1 MKRVVIAIISII
13 FVISV
18 CTFDNI
24 YVKGKIDLI
33 ISEADKCADYAKK
46 YGKSDELTKQLE
58 AEFKRYTK
66 LFDVFT
72 EMNEYDRMIN
82 TALKGMK
89 YSTGRIYLF
98 YYEQLR
104 IIMSK
109 VRANV

>member
-1 MKRVVIAIISII
+1 MKRMIIAIVSIV

-18 CTFDNI
+18 CIFDNI
-24 YVKGKIDLI
+24 YVKEKIDLI
-33 ISEADKCADYAKK
+33 VSKADYCAEYAEKH
-46 YGKSDELTKQLE
+46 GKSDELTEQLE
-58 AEFKRYTK
+58 TEVKKYFK
-66 LFDVFT
+66 LFDAFT
-72 EMNEYDRMIN
+72 EMNEYERMIN